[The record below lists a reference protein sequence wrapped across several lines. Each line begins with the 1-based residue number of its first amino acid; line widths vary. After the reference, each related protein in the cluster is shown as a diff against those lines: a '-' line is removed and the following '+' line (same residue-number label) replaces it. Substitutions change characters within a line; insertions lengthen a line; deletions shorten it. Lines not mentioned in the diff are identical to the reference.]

1 MEVKEMKIG
10 GFEFPDDLYYD
21 KEHGWARVEGKVVTQ
36 GFSEFAQAIAQEIVF
51 VEVPR
56 AGRKVTQGETFMSLE
71 SGKWV
76 GRVQAMISG
85 VLKEANEELE
95 WEPTLIN
102 ESPYDEGWF
111 VKIEASDLG
120 ELDNLMRPSN
130 PAFTTFIQAEL
141 EKYKDVL
148 GK

>member
-1 MEVKEMKIG
+1 MNIS

-21 KEHGWARVEGKVVTQ
+21 KEHGWARVEDDVATQ

-76 GRVQAMISG
+76 GRVKALVSG
-85 VLKEANEELE
+85 AIKEANEELE

-111 VKIEASDLG
+111 VKIEASDPG
-120 ELDNLMRPSN
+120 ELGNLVRPSD
-130 PAFTTFIQAEL
+130 PEFTAFIQAEM

>member
-95 WEPTLIN
+95 WEPTL
-102 ESPYDEGWF
+102 
-111 VKIEASDLG
+111 KIEASDLG